1 MSNPLRA
8 RSGACLAVALAAHAS
23 GLSSFA
29 LAEDAVKPAQVTAP
43 KVTVTGSEVT
53 QTTAGPVEGYRAL
66 TTRSSTKTE
75 TPIEEIPQS
84 IQVIPRAL
92 IDDQQAVTASEV
104 LRNVSSVEPANP
116 LEFTGVNTTVRGF
129 QAENYLDGLSN
140 FYNAGDRDSLVNIE
154 RIEVLK
160 GPTALMY
167 GGGVGAPIGGMINVV
182 SKMPTATP
190 FVTFGS
196 TFGSYNYVAP
206 FFDLNQPLTDNGT
219 VLLRMTGEY
228 VNSDSFI
235 DVINTERY
243 SFNPTLTFTNNSTT
257 ALTIQGRFSSWRQQD
272 YSGLPAIGTIAP
284 APFKINRDYF
294 VGNPDVP
301 KADSSSNSVTGIL
314 DHRFDE
320 VWSTRIAVR
329 GSWTD
334 LDEPAQFFFSTVPVF
349 GSTFGLWNGLLSQ
362 DVQEFNLNPN
372 LVANFD
378 AGTTR
383 NTWLLGFEY
392 NRTTDKGFLDA
403 DPVAFVDV
411 LSPQPPPFTPPTTRF
426 QDADNTYQ
434 TIGGYTQIQST
445 IWSRLH
451 LLAGVRVANIRI
463 ENTDSAIGVE
473 NTSDSTKTLPRVGA
487 VFDIVNGVSVYG
499 SYSQGFRGLPFALNI
514 IAPKPEDSEQ
524 FEIGLKLGLDFG
536 LSGTLALFD
545 LKRNNVSTPDPLD
558 PFRSVQTGEQKVR
571 GFEADLIWQP
581 TRNWSL
587 LASYAYLDSE
597 LTKDNFFQVGNQ
609 LVGVP
614 KNSGRLWGRYA
625 FSPDSPLAGLFVG
638 AGLYAASEQAIDL
651 SNTDFTPGYCTFD
664 AAAGYSIGPV
674 RLGLTVKNIAD
685 KEYFVPY
692 TYLGNRVAPGAPRTV
707 YGTLS
712 FQF

>member
-1 MSNPLRA
+1 MPNSACA
-8 RSGACLAVALAAHAS
+8 RSGACVFAALAAAAVTPVTT
-23 GLSSFA
+23 FA
-29 LAEDAVKPAQVTAP
+29 DELEKPAQVTAP
-43 KVTVTGSEVT
+43 KVTVTGTEIT

-84 IQVIPRAL
+84 IQVIPRSL

-104 LRNVSSVEPANP
+104 LRNVSSVEPPNP
-116 LEFTGVNTTVRGF
+116 LNFNGLSTTVRGF
-129 QAENYLDGLSN
+129 QAEYFLDGLSN
-140 FYNAGDRDSLVNIE
+140 YYNAGDRDSLVNIE

-182 SKMPTATP
+182 SKMPKATP
-190 FVTFGS
+190 LASFGS

-206 FFDLNQPLTDNGT
+206 YFDLNQPLTEEGT
-219 VLLRMTGEY
+219 VLLRATAEY
-228 VNSDSFI
+228 GNADSFI

-243 SFNPTLTFTNNSTT
+243 SINPTLTFTNNSTT
-257 ALTIQGRFSSWRQQD
+257 ALTLQGRFSSWRQQD
-272 YSGLPAIGTIAP
+272 YTGLPVLGTVAP
-284 APFKINRDYF
+284 APFKINPDYF

-301 KADSSSNSVTGIL
+301 KANSSIDSVTAFL

-320 VWSTRIAVR
+320 VWSTRIGVR
-329 GSWTD
+329 SSWTN
-334 LDEPAQFFFSTVPVF
+334 LYEPAQFFFSIVPVF
-349 GSTFGLWNGLLSQ
+349 GSTFGLWNGLLNQ
-362 DVQEFNLNPN
+362 DVQEINVNPN
-372 LVANFD
+372 LVARFN
-378 AGTTR
+378 AGSTA

-392 NRTTDKGFLDA
+392 NRTTDTGFLDA

-411 LSPQPPPFTPPTTRF
+411 TNPQPPAYTRPTTRF

-434 TIGGYTQIQST
+434 TLGGYTQIQST
-445 IWSRLH
+445 LWNRLH

-463 ENTDSAIGVE
+463 ENTDTAIAVS
-473 NTSDSTKTLPRVGA
+473 NTSDSTKVLPRVGA

-514 IAPKPEDSEQ
+514 IAPQPEDSEQ
-524 FEIGLKLGLDFG
+524 FELGVKLGLDFG

-558 PFRSVQTGEQKVR
+558 PFRNVQTGEQKVR

-581 TRNWSL
+581 TRNWSV

-597 LTKDNFFQVGNQ
+597 LTRDNFFQVGNQ
-609 LVGVP
+609 LVAVP
-614 KNSGRLWGRYA
+614 KHSGRLWGRYT
-625 FSPDSPLAGLFVG
+625 FGPDSTLAGLFVG
-638 AGLYAASEQAIDL
+638 AGLYATTEQAIDL
-651 SNTDFTPGYCTFD
+651 SNTFFTPGYCTLD
-664 AAAGYSIGPV
+664 AAAGYAIGPL
-674 RLGLTVKNIAD
+674 RLGLTVKNITD

-707 YGTLS
+707 YGTVS
-712 FQF
+712 FLF